1 MLTLLTSILLF
12 PSRLF
17 FFLSTRRPPRS
28 TLFPYTTLFRS
39 VRVAVAG
46 GVDLVERR
54 AHPSERRDIE
64 LARRHGHGQLIP
76 LAYVARGGR
85 ARRGDLTHDGGLA
98 DDFRRPPRHP
108 RVQPAEPCRPHGP
121 DPAAAGAAQAEP
133 D

>member
-76 LAYVARGGR
+76 LAYVARVGR
-85 ARRGDLTHDGGLA
+85 ARHGDLTHDGGLA
-98 DDFRRPPRHP
+98 DDFRRLPRHL
-108 RVQPAEPCRPHGP
+108 RVHPAGLCGLPGLE
-121 DPAAAGAAQAEP
+121 PAAVGA
-133 D
+133 